1 MNDELAKEIR
11 RFNVLMEDQNG
22 KLDAILEGQKDQATR
37 TDIHRLEDRLD
48 VLESSV
54 NTIRAAVGDLSNDLA
69 EHRKQSGYARPGG
82 HVERSRWP

>member
-37 TDIHRLEDRLD
+37 ADIGRLEQRLD
-48 VLESSV
+48 GLDSDVTV
-54 NTIRAAVGDLSNDLA
+54 IKAAVKATNRDVEKHKGLPA
-69 EHRKQSGYARPGG
+69 HVAHG
-82 HVERSRWP
+82 HA